1 MTQVIPLL
9 YSHQFWFIFWTVLV
23 AIESVGSLDGVGGYF
38 YFFKEEPSSCVEFIL
53 IKFEGRHVVFEVFAH
68 FIKDFWEYSA
78 LDKQLTA
85 LFILWSVDEGICLT
99 RVSVHIDKAYEV
111 LSIFV

>member
-1 MTQVIPLL
+1 MAQLIPLL
-9 YSHQFWFIFWTVLV
+9 YSHQFWFIFWIVLV
-23 AIESVGSLDGVGGYF
+23 AIESVGSLDGVSWYF
-38 YFFKEEPSSCVEFIL
+38 YFFEEEPSSRVEFVL
-53 IKFEGRHVVFEVFAH
+53 IKFEGRHVVFEVFTH

-99 RVSVHIDKAYEV
+99 GVAVHIYKAYEV